1 MSALD
6 HRHPSQARYRRNLR
20 RALAVA
26 IAVHAILF
34 AVVPAYTA
42 APPHSQRDWIR
53 MVDVRPWRSREP
65 WPGSGPAAP
74 DPGQGAAPPPSPAD
88 AEPVRM
94 EPAASVETSSA
105 RRSPTAA
112 ASATGAAGAGGGIGG
127 EGASIG
133 GGAGDAEGPPV
144 FYAYDVAPRVTRRVE
159 PVYAQEAKDQGLEGT
174 VVLHVNL
181 DASGRI
187 LRAWVARADAPEAL
201 VRAAMDAIYQFE
213 FEPGRQK
220 DAAVPCTVAIPF
232 VFHLERVLDS
242 GRKE

>member
-26 IAVHAILF
+26 VAVHAILF

-42 APPHSQRDWIR
+42 APPRSERDWIR

-65 WPGSGPAAP
+65 WPGSPGSNAP
-74 DPGQGAAPPPSPAD
+74 SAGGRVSAEPPTAD

-94 EPAASVETSSA
+94 ESAAQVETTPAA
-105 RRSPTAA
+105 PP
-112 ASATGAAGAGGGIGG
+112 ASAGVVATGG
-127 EGASIG
+127 G
-133 GGAGDAEGPPV
+133 GGAGTGGGAGLGGGTGDGDEPPV
-144 FYAYDVAPRVTRRVE
+144 FYAYDVAPRVIRRVE
-159 PVYAQEAKDQGLEGT
+159 PVYPLEARSQGLQGT

-181 DASGRI
+181 DERGRI

-201 VRAAMDAIYQFE
+201 IRAAMDAIYQFE

-220 DAAVPCTVAIPF
+220 DMAVPCTVAIPF
-232 VFHLERVLDS
+232 LFHLERVLDS
-242 GRKE
+242 GRK